1 MSIPASGAIQPTPVP
16 ATSPVAAS
24 TAVVAAAG
32 AAIPAPVLAEGGSEG
47 GKAGKGG
54 SSGAAVGAVPP
65 SPPLGGLVAKIGGGG
80 PAAAKQAVSERSDA
94 GEFEGEGGERQ
105 VYFPKCELN
114 PVIHALRERGE
125 YVGDLGKGMYSIHCP
140 KLKEHGSDQ
149 GVKTIYV
156 APNTMFPAGN
166 LLCQGEHA
174 EGVAL
179 NDLLAHLGVSYAQ
192 SRHRSCIRFI
202 PGELSAIL
210 RAIETELAKLG
221 RFFHTR
227 GTMVSVGTDA
237 NGNTVVTP
245 LTEQMLTQVLASCI
259 DFEKYDGRI
268 KGYAPCD
275 PQPRYVNM
283 LLNQRDFEILP
294 QLNGIARQ
302 PYFLQSPT
310 GIAVLCTKD
319 GYNTTSGLLGAFRG
333 QDYVLPAPTIE
344 NAQAALQLLL
354 DLISEFHFVSPLDQ
368 AVALSAMFTGVF
380 RTSIALAPG
389 FHARAPVIAS
399 GKSLLCQLIGLF
411 AGPES
416 NKKISYPKNSEEAVK
431 VILSALLGSPAV
443 IEFDDMTHDWVAHGV
458 INRLFTSEWIT
469 DRILGASKMAT
480 VSTGVLILASGNNV
494 GPVRDLMRRVLQ
506 MHLDPRCD
514 SPASLSYRKNPVDL
528 VRKDRAKYVGAVLTV
543 VQAWLAA
550 GSPKTD
556 VSNIASFGG
565 EWADYCRHPL
575 IWLGQADPADGFFEQ
590 LKSDPDVE
598 ILGRLLKQW
607 DKAFG
612 SNPKPLR
619 AVLLALSNHLDLHDA
634 IAEFPVME
642 RGEVNRS
649 KFGWMLKK
657 NANRIVDGL
666 MFERIDGSERTA
678 WRVVPAMGAATEV
691 PASPALPA
699 LNVSVA
705 AEPALGNL
713 TKAYQ
718 QMQADADLIGG
729 ESTQTD
735 GPANDGDTANPF

>member
-1 MSIPASGAIQPTPVP
+1 
-16 ATSPVAAS
+16 
-24 TAVVAAAG
+24 
-32 AAIPAPVLAEGGSEG
+32 
-47 GKAGKGG
+47 
-54 SSGAAVGAVPP
+54 
-65 SPPLGGLVAKIGGGG
+65 
-80 PAAAKQAVSERSDA
+80 
-94 GEFEGEGGERQ
+94 
-105 VYFPKCELN
+105 
-114 PVIHALRERGE
+114 
-125 YVGDLGKGMYSIHCP
+125 
-140 KLKEHGSDQ
+140 
-149 GVKTIYV
+149 
-156 APNTMFPAGN
+156 
-166 LLCQGEHA
+166 
-174 EGVAL
+174 
-179 NDLLAHLGVSYAQ
+179 
-192 SRHRSCIRFI
+192 
-202 PGELSAIL
+202 
-210 RAIETELAKLG
+210 
-221 RFFHTR
+221 
-227 GTMVSVGTDA
+227 
-237 NGNTVVTP
+237 
-245 LTEQMLTQVLASCI
+245 
-259 DFEKYDGRI
+259 
-268 KGYAPCD
+268 
-275 PQPRYVNM
+275 M